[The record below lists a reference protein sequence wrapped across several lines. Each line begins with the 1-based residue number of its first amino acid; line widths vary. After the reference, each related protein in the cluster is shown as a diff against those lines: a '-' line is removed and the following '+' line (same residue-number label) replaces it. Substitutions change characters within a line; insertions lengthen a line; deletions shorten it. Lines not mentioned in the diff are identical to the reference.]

1 MTGRSCSDTGFDAA
15 TTTTQ
20 PVSAAEFA
28 SLLESL
34 GPFGSGPRLAV
45 ATSGGADSLA
55 LAVLSHD
62 WATAR
67 GGAVQAVTV
76 DHGLRVGSAA
86 EARRVR
92 TILRPLGIAHKILT
106 WSGEV
111 PTANLQAVARAAR
124 YHLLL
129 DHCARNGVFH
139 LLLAH
144 HRDDQ
149 AETLLLRLGR
159 GSGLD
164 GLAAMSAKIALP
176 QAVVLRP
183 LLGLPRQRLAATL
196 QNRGI
201 DWIEDP
207 SNVDTAHARV
217 RLRRL
222 LPALAEEGLG
232 AGRLAAAAGHLGRA
246 RAALEGAVAAVLA
259 RAARIDPAGYIRL
272 DPRPLHSAEAE
283 VGQRALA
290 HAVMTVGG
298 RPYTP
303 RWERLSGLFARI
315 GEAGFRGATL
325 GGCRILRQRDV
336 LLIVREASAVES
348 VMVRS
353 GTKLRWDGRFEIE
366 LAGDLD
372 GGPFQLGGLG
382 KAAWRELV
390 TDQPESRKAS
400 PPASARAGL
409 PALFDSFGLKEVPH
423 MGYERKGIK
432 RGPEGRS
439 IRACNFAPSAAL
451 TSSGFTVA

>member
-1 MTGRSCSDTGFDAA
+1 MTGGAPSDSDHDDA
-15 TTTTQ
+15 TTGASQ
-20 PVSAAEFA
+20 PLTAAEFA
-28 SLLESL
+28 ELIEAL
-34 GPFGSGPRLAV
+34 GPFGRAPRLAV

-62 WATAR
+62 WALAR
-67 GGAVQAVTV
+67 GGSVEAVTV
-76 DHGLRVGSAA
+76 DHRLRPGSAA
-86 EARRVR
+86 EARQVR
-92 TILRPLGIAHKILT
+92 RLLHPLGIAHKILT
-106 WSGEV
+106 WSGAV
-111 PTANLQAVARAAR
+111 PAANLQAVARTAR

-129 DHCARNGVFH
+129 DHCARRGALH

-164 GLAAMSAKIALP
+164 GLAAMSARVALP

-183 LLGLPRQRLAATL
+183 LLPLPRQRLAATL
-196 QNRGI
+196 RARGI

-207 SNVDTAHARV
+207 SNADTAHARV

-222 LPALAEEGLG
+222 LPALAEEGLS

-259 RAARIDPAGYIRL
+259 RAARIDPGGYIRL
-272 DPRPLHSAEAE
+272 DPRPLLAAEAE
-283 VGQRALA
+283 VGLRALA

-315 GEAGFRGATL
+315 AEAGFRGATL
-325 GGCRILRQRDV
+325 GGCRVQRRGET
-336 LLIVREASAVES
+336 LLIAREASAVETLE
-348 VMVRS
+348 VRP
-353 GTKLRWDGRFEIE
+353 GARVRWDGRFEVS
-366 LAGDLD
+366 LARDVD
-372 GGPFQLGGLG
+372 AGGVRIGGLDR
-382 KAAWRELV
+382 AAWQDLLAAR
-390 TDQPESRKAS
+390 PAFRKL
-400 PPASARAGL
+400 PLPAAARAGL
-409 PALFDSFGLKEVPH
+409 PAVFDVLGLREVPH
-423 MGYERKGIK
+423 VGYEREGA
-432 RGPEGRS
+432 RGPVVRT
-439 IRACNFAPSAAL
+439 CNFAPSAAL

>member
-1 MTGRSCSDTGFDAA
+1 MTGRSASDPDRGAA
-15 TTTTQ
+15 ETPSQ
-20 PVSAAEFA
+20 VVSAAEFA
-28 SLLESL
+28 ALLDPL
-34 GPFGSGPRLAV
+34 GPFGSAPRLAV

-55 LAVLSHD
+55 LAVLCHD

-67 GGAVQAVTV
+67 GGAIQAVTV
-76 DHGLRVGSAA
+76 DHGLRAGSAA
-86 EARRVR
+86 EARRVGS
-92 TILRPLGIAHKILT
+92 ILRPLGLAHKVLT

-111 PTANLQAVARAAR
+111 PAANLQAVARTAR

-129 DHCARNGVFH
+129 DHCTRNGVLH

-164 GLAAMSAKIALP
+164 GLAAMSARVALP

-183 LLGLPRQRLAATL
+183 LLTLPRQRLAATARD
-196 QNRGI
+196 RGL

-232 AGRLAAAAGHLGRA
+232 TGRLAAAAGHLGRA

-259 RAARIDPAGYIRL
+259 RAARIDPAGYISL
-272 DPRPLHSAEAE
+272 DPRPLLSAEAE
-283 VGQRALA
+283 VGLRSLA
-290 HAVMTVGG
+290 RVIMTVGG

-315 GEAGFRGATL
+315 GNVGFRGATL
-325 GGCRILRQRDV
+325 AGCRILRRRDV
-336 LLIVREASAVES
+336 LLIVREASAVVSSEIQP
-348 VMVRS
+348 
-353 GTKLRWDGRFEIE
+353 GAQLRWDGRFEIS
-366 LAGDLD
+366 LARNLA
-372 GGPFQLGGLG
+372 GGPFHIGGLG
-382 KAAWRELV
+382 RAAWRELV
-390 TDQPESRKAS
+390 TARPEFRKA
-400 PPASARAGL
+400 PLPGPARAGL
-409 PALFDSFGLKEVPH
+409 PALFDAFGLKEIPL
-423 MGYERKGIK
+423 MGYERKGS
-432 RGPEGRS
+432 RAGS
-439 IRACNFAPSAAL
+439 VTACNFAPSAPL

>member
-1 MTGRSCSDTGFDAA
+1 VTGRASSVSGRDAAA
-15 TTTTQ
+15 TTHTQ

-28 SLLESL
+28 ALLEAL
-34 GPFGSGPRLAV
+34 GPLGSAPRLAV

-67 GGAVQAVTV
+67 GGAIQAVTV
-76 DHGLRVGSAA
+76 DHGLRPGSAA

-92 TILRPLGIAHKILT
+92 RILYPLGIAHKVLS

-111 PTANLQAVARAAR
+111 PAANLQAVARTAR

-164 GLAAMSAKIALP
+164 GLAAMSARVALP

-183 LLGLPRQRLAATL
+183 LLALPRQRLAATL
-196 QNRGI
+196 RARGL

-232 AGRLAAAAGHLGRA
+232 AGRLAAAATHLGRA

-272 DPRPLHSAEAE
+272 NPRPLLSAEAE
-283 VGQRALA
+283 VGLRALA

-315 GEAGFRGATL
+315 GDSGFRGATL
-325 GGCRILRQRDV
+325 GGCRILRRHDV

-348 VMVRS
+348 LEIQP
-353 GTKLRWDGRFEIE
+353 GAQLRWDGRFEIS
-366 LAGDLD
+366 LARDLG
-372 GGPFQLGGLG
+372 GGPLHIGGLG
-382 KAAWRELV
+382 RAAWQELV
-390 TDQPESRKAS
+390 TARPELRQA
-400 PPASARAGL
+400 PLPAPARAGL
-409 PALFDSFGLKEVPH
+409 PALYDTFGLKQLPY
-423 MGYERKGIK
+423 MGYERKGSK
-432 RGPEGRS
+432 GGS
-439 IRACNFAPSAAL
+439 VMACNFAPSAAL

>member
-1 MTGRSCSDTGFDAA
+1 MTAGASPDPGRDARS
-15 TTTTQ
+15 
-20 PVSAAEFA
+20 PVDARPLAAAEFA
-28 SLLESL
+28 DLIETL
-34 GPFGSGPRLAV
+34 GPFGAAPRLAV

-55 LAVLSHD
+55 LAILSHD
-62 WATAR
+62 WASAR
-67 GGAVQAVTV
+67 GGAVEAVTV
-76 DHGLRVGSAA
+76 DHGLRPGSAA

-92 TILRPLGIAHKILT
+92 GILRPLGIAHKILT
-106 WSGEV
+106 WSGEL
-111 PTANLQAVARAAR
+111 PAANLQAVARTAR

-129 DHCARNGVFH
+129 EHCARSGALH

-164 GLAAMSAKIALP
+164 GLAAMSARVALP

-183 LLGLPRQRLAATL
+183 LLALPRSRLAATL
-196 QNRGI
+196 RARGI

-246 RAALEGAVAAVLA
+246 RAALEGAVAALLA
-259 RAARIDPAGYIRL
+259 RAGRIDPAGYVRL
-272 DPRPLHSAEAE
+272 DPRPLLAAEAE
-283 VGQRALA
+283 VGLRALA

-325 GGCRILRQRDV
+325 GGCRILRRGEA
-336 LLIVREASAVES
+336 LLIAREAAAVES
-348 VMVRS
+348 LEVGPGARV
-353 GTKLRWDGRFEIE
+353 RWDGRFEVA
-366 LAGDLD
+366 LARDAGA
-372 GGPFQLGGLG
+372 GPLRIGGLG
-382 KAAWRELV
+382 KAAWQELMAAR
-390 TDQPESRKAS
+390 PELRKA
-400 PPASARAGL
+400 PLPAPARAGL
-409 PALFDSFGLKEVPH
+409 PALFDALGLKEIPH
-423 MGYERKGIK
+423 FGYERKGSK
-432 RGPEGRS
+432 GPSVRT
-439 IRACNFAPSAAL
+439 CNFAPSAAL